1 MLPIVLNDVCKS
13 FTLDSSEP
21 GQSVIQNL
29 SFSIESGE
37 AVALMGPSGSGKSTI
52 LNLIAGLDAPS
63 SGDVVVG
70 ETKINQLPARE
81 KEHFR
86 LISVSYVFQSFH
98 LLPSLTALE
107 NAALVAFEQRIR
119 TAQDIVASTME
130 VFSELGLA
138 DAVHKYPAQLSG
150 GMQAR
155 VALARALISD
165 PKIVLAD
172 EPTGNL
178 DSRTGSAVLDLLFRE
193 QSKRKFT
200 LLLVTHDQAAAQRAG
215 RILHLRDGRVLS

>member
-13 FTLDSSEP
+13 FSLNSSEP
-21 GQSVIQNL
+21 GQTVIQNL
-29 SFSIESGE
+29 SFAIDAGE
-37 AVALMGPSGSGKSTI
+37 AVALMGPSGSGKSTV

-63 SGDVVVG
+63 SGEVIVG
-70 ETKINQLPARE
+70 QSKINQLPARD

-86 LISVSYVFQSFH
+86 LTSVSYVFQSFH

-107 NAALVAFEQRIR
+107 NAALVAFEQRTR
-119 TAQDIVASTME
+119 APQDIVAIALN
-130 VFSELGLA
+130 VFSELGLS
-138 DAVHKYPAQLSG
+138 DAAHKYPAQLSG

-155 VALARALISD
+155 VALARALVSD

-200 LLLVTHDQAAAQRAG
+200 LLLVTHDHAAAQRAG
-215 RILHLRDGRVLS
+215 RILNLRDGRVLS